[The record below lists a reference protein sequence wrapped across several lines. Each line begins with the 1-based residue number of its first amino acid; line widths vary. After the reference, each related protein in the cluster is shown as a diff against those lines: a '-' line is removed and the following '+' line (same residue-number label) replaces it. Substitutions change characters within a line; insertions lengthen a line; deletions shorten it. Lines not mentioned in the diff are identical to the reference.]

1 MKKLLSSC
9 ADCGEDKS
17 ILTKVGCAAEVIYLC
32 GDCYNLK
39 YSKEVQKE
47 IEEDYLIPDFI
58 KNQMKKNTRTF
69 CAVFDESTTLW
80 EIDQFVDKFRQE
92 TDKKDEL
99 VIDLDITKMGTKVF
113 LAKHRKKE
121 IYH

>member
-1 MKKLLSSC
+1 
-9 ADCGEDKS
+9 
-17 ILTKVGCAAEVIYLC
+17 
-32 GDCYNLK
+32 
-39 YSKEVQKE
+39 
-47 IEEDYLIPDFI
+47 
-58 KNQMKKNTRTF
+58 MKKNTGTF

-92 TDKKDEL
+92 TDKKDEF

-121 IYH
+121 MHH